1 MFIGE
6 ILCFPYVFAQTFSLQ
21 EVHEAVLNELQKE
34 TLVSHFPQQKPISK
48 QQRRSVFKNKK
59 SSNQQSIEN
68 RQMFNTA
75 GYEPINMVLKLDG
88 FLDFLFEQMIQDEW
102 WAEFLNPN
110 FQLNFCCNKIQKI
123 QAHF

>member
-1 MFIGE
+1 MILSKLLILFIGE
-6 ILCFPYVFAQTFSLQ
+6 ILCFPYVFAKTFSLQ

-48 QQRRSVFKNKK
+48 PQRRSVFQNQK

-68 RQMFNTA
+68 RQMFNAA
-75 GYEPINMVLKLDG
+75 GYEPINIVLKLDG

-102 WAEFLNPN
+102 
-110 FQLNFCCNKIQKI
+110 
-123 QAHF
+123 